1 MSDCYDKNECL
12 SAPEMRELQNSRL
25 KETVRRVY
33 ERVKPYREKMDAAS
47 VSPDDIET
55 VDDLYKLPFTEK
67 QDLRDAYPYGM
78 FAVPMDEVVRIHAT
92 SGTTGKQTVIGYT
105 ANDLENWRGLAAR
118 ALRAAGATKR
128 DLVHI
133 SYGYG
138 LFTGGLGLNGGAEK
152 IGAAAIPVSSG
163 NTRRQI
169 RIMKDFGSSILCC
182 TPSYALYLAE
192 ALKEEGLTAAD
203 ISLRAG
209 LFGAEP
215 WSENMRLEIENSLG
229 LKAYDIWGLAEMI
242 GPGVAFECSERAG
255 LHISED
261 HFISEIIDPE
271 SGAVLPDGELGEL
284 VFTCVNKE
292 ALPLIR
298 YRTRDLSSLSRGAC
312 ACGRTLARMS
322 RQAGRTDDMLIIRGV
337 NVFPSQVEHV
347 LLQIEGITPQYLIVV
362 DRINNLDRMLI
373 QVEMSPDAPFDA
385 VRFVEEKERSIK
397 SAVES
402 ILGLSADVKLVSPKT
417 LGRSE
422 GKARRVVDN
431 RAL

>member
-1 MSDCYDKNECL
+1 
-12 SAPEMRELQNSRL
+12 
-25 KETVRRVY
+25 
-33 ERVKPYREKMDAAS
+33 
-47 VSPDDIET
+47 
-55 VDDLYKLPFTEK
+55 
-67 QDLRDAYPYGM
+67 
-78 FAVPMDEVVRIHAT
+78 VRIHAT

>member
-1 MSDCYDKNECL
+1 
-12 SAPEMRELQNSRL
+12 
-25 KETVRRVY
+25 
-33 ERVKPYREKMDAAS
+33 VKPYRDKMDAAS